1 MEQNNPWTSNPP
13 VSQDST
19 NSNSNASM
27 SDSGSALDRLANA
40 ADAYVKQERWSRRW
54 TNILKIM
61 VLIYIVFSMLM
72 FAGLFSKDETKQAG
86 SEHIALVKINGS
98 ILAGT
103 NNSAESLNPVL
114 RDAFEAR
121 NSRAVLLSMNSPGG
135 SPVQSALINDEITRL
150 KKLHNKPV
158 YVVAQ
163 DLCASGCYYIA
174 AAADE
179 IYANQGSIIGS
190 IGVRFDTFGFT
201 ELMQK
206 IGVENRSMTAG
217 EHKSFINPF
226 GEEDESAKAF
236 FQTRILERTHQQ
248 FIEVV
253 KRGRGDRL
261 QENNDLF
268 SGLVWLGDEAVEL
281 GLIDGLGD
289 VGFVARDLIGITR
302 LRTYEQEKT
311 LMEHLMGDLVSE
323 TALKLSQTLSH
334 QWK

>member
-1 MEQNNPWTSNPP
+1 MEQNNPWTDNQA
-13 VSQDST
+13 VSQT
-19 NSNSNASM
+19 PTQK
-27 SDSGSALDRLANA
+27 SAPLDRLADA

-54 TNILKIM
+54 TNILKVM
-61 VLIYIVFSMLM
+61 VLVYIVFSMLM

-86 SEHIALVKINGS
+86 SEHIAVVKINGS
-98 ILAGT
+98 IMAGT
-103 NNSAESLNPVL
+103 NNSAESLNSVL
-114 RDAFEAR
+114 RDAFEAK

-206 IGVENRSMTAG
+206 MGVENRSMTAG

-226 GEEDESAKAF
+226 GEEDASAKEF

-253 KRGRGDRL
+253 KQGRGDRL
-261 QENNDLF
+261 QENKDLF
-268 SGLVWLGDEAVEL
+268 TGLVWLGDEAVEL

-289 VGFVARDLIGITR
+289 IGFVARDLIGITR
-302 LRTYEQEKT
+302 LRTYEKEKT

>member
-13 VSQDST
+13 VSQDPT
-19 NSNSNASM
+19 NSSQNNAM
-27 SDSGSALDRLANA
+27 PNSGSALDRLANA

-54 TNILKIM
+54 TNVLKIM
-61 VLIYIVFSMLM
+61 VVIYIFISLLMLGGVFSDNKTSQDG
-72 FAGLFSKDETKQAG
+72 A
-86 SEHIALVKINGS
+86 EHIAVVKINGT
-98 ILAGT
+98 IVAGAPT
-103 NNSAESLNPVL
+103 SAEALKPVL
-114 RDAFEAR
+114 RDAFEAK

-150 KKLHNKPV
+150 KQLHNKPV
-158 YVVAQ
+158 YVVAE

-236 FQTRILERTHQQ
+236 FQKRILERTHQQ
-248 FIEVV
+248 FIDVV
-253 KRGRGDRL
+253 KRGRGNRL
-261 QENNDLF
+261 QENEDLF
-268 SGLVWLGDEAVEL
+268 TGLVWLGDEAVEL

-289 VGFVARDLIGITR
+289 IGFVARDLVGVSR

-311 LMEHLMGDLVSE
+311 FMEHLMGDLVSE

-334 QWK
+334 QWQ

>member
-1 MEQNNPWTSNPP
+1 MEKNNPWTDNQPAT
-13 VSQDST
+13 QGQTATQST
-19 NSNSNASM
+19 HATAPTE
-27 SDSGSALDRLANA
+27 SALDRLANA
-40 ADAYVKQERWSRRW
+40 ADAYVKQERWSKRW
-54 TNILKIM
+54 TNLLKLM
-61 VLIYIVFSMLM
+61 VVIYILFSVVM
-72 FAGLFSKDETKQAG
+72 FAGLFSKDDTNKSSDG
-86 SEHIALVKINGS
+86 HIAVIKIHGS
-98 ILAGT
+98 IMPGSPA
-103 NNSAESLNPVL
+103 SANALNPVL
-114 RDAFEAR
+114 KEAFEAR

-179 IYANQGSIIGS
+179 IYANKGSIIGS

-201 ELMQK
+201 ELMDK
-206 IGVENRSMTAG
+206 IGIENRSMTAG

-226 GEEDESAKAF
+226 GKEDESAKQF
-236 FQTRILERTHQQ
+236 FQERVLERTHQQ
-248 FIEVV
+248 FIDVV
-253 KRGRGDRL
+253 REGRGDRL
-261 QENNDLF
+261 QENKDLF
-268 SGLVWLGDEAVEL
+268 TGLVWLGDEAVEM

-289 VGFVARDLIGITR
+289 IGHVAREVIGINR
-302 LRTYEQEKT
+302 LRTYEKEKT

-323 TALKLSQTLSH
+323 TSIKLSEMLSH

>member
-1 MEQNNPWTSNPP
+1 MEPNNPWTSNPP
-13 VSQDST
+13 VSQDPT
-19 NSNSNASM
+19 NSSQNKAMPDSN
-27 SDSGSALDRLANA
+27 SALDRLANA

-54 TNILKIM
+54 TNVLKMM
-61 VLIYIVFSMLM
+61 VVIYIFISLLM
-72 FAGLFSKDETKQAG
+72 FSGIFSDKEASQESA
-86 SEHIALVKINGS
+86 EHIALVKINGS
-98 ILAGT
+98 IMPNAPT
-103 NNSAESLNPVL
+103 SAEALKPVL
-114 RDAFEAR
+114 RDAFEAK
-121 NSRAVLLSMNSPGG
+121 NSRAVVLSMNSPGG

-150 KKLHNKPV
+150 KLLHNKPV
-158 YVVAQ
+158 YVVAE

-179 IYANQGSIIGS
+179 IYANKGSIIGS

-236 FQTRILERTHQQ
+236 FQKRILERTHQQ
-248 FIEVV
+248 FIDVV
-253 KRGRGDRL
+253 KQGRGDRL
-261 QENNDLF
+261 QENEDLF

-289 VGFVARDLIGITR
+289 IGFVARDLVGISR

-311 LMEHLMGDLVSE
+311 FMEHLMGDLVSE